1 MLVHNVGVANAEN
14 SHTRTN
20 PSTGGKSAPDAT
32 ICSNPLLRWIADSWR
47 VEGDMGSDHLPISFA
62 LPCRAQKK
70 KRGRG
75 KCSFKKARWS
85 DFKKDLESVHLAS
98 PPPEDARPGV
108 LYAWIRDT
116 ILASAKKNIPFGARR
131 GPNKPFWNDAC
142 EAARLDCNRA
152 RKHAE
157 RTKSGP
163 AINGYNRA
171 RRKATH
177 TIAEEQVRNLDE
189 AVGKLDTDS
198 NLFKFIKDLN
208 GEGPTPLNPV
218 AFARTPTAETRCD

>member
-1 MLVHNVGVANAEN
+1 
-14 SHTRTN
+14 
-20 PSTGGKSAPDAT
+20 
-32 ICSNPLLRWIADSWR
+32 
-47 VEGDMGSDHLPISFA
+47 MGSDHLPISFA

-177 TIAEEQVRNLDE
+177 TIAEEQIIPE
-189 AVGKLDTDS
+189 
-198 NLFKFIKDLN
+198 
-208 GEGPTPLNPV
+208 EEE
-218 AFARTPTAETRCD
+218 ETRPMPGDGVARNHHSEACGAEIELTRASITAVPSDISSLCVSVSMFCDSCICRGVTHWSGSNPDRIRSSDTCWL